1 MSVIQF
7 HAIDEVQQNYPRPYP
22 AAKAVPEWLRQMPLM
37 VDEKLATVKRCP
49 PFLEAMT
56 AGYIIPLAGDL
67 AVRRDETGEIK
78 FASDLPLMQQHPRS
92 QYATSPFGK
101 WPIVK
106 FMNPW
111 VVVTEPGYSTLFVA
125 PFNRWEI
132 PFMPL
137 NGIVETDTYYNH
149 INFPS
154 VCTLSVGG
162 SCMLAKGT
170 PIIQAIP
177 FRRDEWS
184 SEFKPLDVARIDQTR
199 AMLIDDQHAYKQ
211 KHWIKHEYT

>member
-1 MSVIQF
+1 MSIIQF
-7 HAIDEVQQNYPRPYP
+7 HAAGPIMQNYPKPYP
-22 AAKAVPEWLRQMPLM
+22 AARAVPEWMRTMPLM

-56 AGYIIPLAGDL
+56 AGYVIPLADVV
-67 AVRRDETGEIK
+67 AVRRDPDGEVK
-78 FASDLPLMQQHPRS
+78 FLSDLPLMQQHPRS
-92 QYATSPFGK
+92 QYAASPFK
-101 WPIVK
+101 DWPIVK

-125 PFNRWEI
+125 PFNRWDI

-149 INFPS
+149 IHFPA
-154 VCTLSVGG
+154 VCTLSIGG
-162 SCMLAKGT
+162 AFTLAKGT
-170 PIIQAIP
+170 PIVQAIP

-184 SEFKPLDVARIDQTR
+184 AEFKELELSRIDDIR
-199 AMLIDDQHAYKQ
+199 AQLDADQHTYKN
-211 KHWIKHEYT
+211 KHWVKHEYT